1 MLRLYSLQLTNF
13 RNYSTLTFQPGQNIN
28 LLIGKNG
35 SGKTN
40 LLDAIHFLALTKG
53 AVSSTDA
60 DYIKETETQAV
71 VRGLFQFNNEEVE
84 IASAIQTGQKKIFKV
99 NQQDYPKLSQH
110 IGRIPLVIILPDDVD
125 LVREGSELR
134 RKFFDSFISQQDSS
148 YLENLIRYGNI
159 LKQRNSFLKN
169 MAESGKTDPVLV
181 DTYNAMLAPL
191 GFQLYIKRKSFIQQF
206 ESYFIESYQNLVL
219 HEKVELH
226 YTTTVTTE
234 AEYLN
239 QLKASFNKD
248 LLLQRTS
255 FGIHRDDYHFKLGDG
270 DLKKL
275 GSQGQKKSFVLAL
288 KLAQANWLQNAKGF
302 FPLLLMDDVFD
313 KLDNHR
319 IEKLLQNLPKNTQIF
334 ISDARPDRTL
344 PLFQQVGLSAKVFH
358 VEDGNLLAHE

>member
-1 MLRLYSLQLTNF
+1 MLRLHSLQLTNF
-13 RNYSTLTFQPGQNIN
+13 RNYATLTFQPGQHIN

-40 LLDAIHFLALTKG
+40 LLEAIHFLALTKG

-60 DYIKETETQAV
+60 DYIKETEIQAV
-71 VRGLFQFNNEEVE
+71 VRGLFQFNNQE
-84 IASAIQTGQKKIFKV
+84 IEIVSAMQAGQKKIFRV

-134 RKFFDSFISQQDSS
+134 RKFFDSFISQQDTT

-169 MAESGKTDPVLV
+169 MSETGKADRVLA
-181 DTYNAMLAPL
+181 DTYDAMLAPL
-191 GFQLYIKRKSFIQQF
+191 GYQLYIKRKTFVQQF
-206 ESYFIESYQNLVL
+206 ESYFVASYQNLVQ

-226 YTTTVTTE
+226 YTTNVTTE
-234 AEYLN
+234 TEYLN
-239 QLKASFNKD
+239 QLKVNFNKD
-248 LLLQRTS
+248 LQLQRTF
-255 FGIHRDDYHFKLGDG
+255 FGIHRDDYHFKLGNG

-288 KLAQANWLQNAKGF
+288 KLAQANWLQNAKGYY
-302 FPLLLMDDVFD
+302 PLLLLDDVFD

-319 IEKLLQNLPKNTQIF
+319 IEKLLQNLPTNAQIF

-344 PLFQQVGLSAKVFH
+344 SLFQQLKLSAQVFH
-358 VEDGNLLAHE
+358 VEGGNLQPHE